1 MRQSDGEK
9 VKRLP
14 GKAAFHEGSI
24 NINKG
29 LYRVKDLGESLT
41 HPYSIAF
48 VCKKQLKKYKEK
60 VKQYKEMREETRR
73 MCI

>member
-1 MRQSDGEK
+1 MLPRK

-41 HPYSIAF
+41 HPYNIAS
-48 VCKKQLKKYKEK
+48 VGKKQLKKYKET
-60 VKQYKEMREETRR
+60 VKQNKEKREETRQKR
-73 MCI
+73 I